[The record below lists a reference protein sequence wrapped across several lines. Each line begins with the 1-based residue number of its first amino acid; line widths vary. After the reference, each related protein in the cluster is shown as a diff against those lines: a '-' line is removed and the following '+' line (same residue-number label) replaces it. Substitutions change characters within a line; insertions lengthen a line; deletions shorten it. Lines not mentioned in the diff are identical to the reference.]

1 VVPLKILGKII
12 NMCLISLVS
21 VHMRS
26 FSTAAITM
34 KSGDATSE
42 ALNLGIKTEDGIIAV
57 ITCRKF
63 KIPAL
68 YFINQNKILHA

>member
-1 VVPLKILGKII
+1 
-12 NMCLISLVS
+12 MSLISLVI
-21 VHMRS
+21 VHLRN
-26 FSTAAITM
+26 FSTVAITM
-34 KSGDATSE
+34 KSGDANSE

-57 ITCRKF
+57 ITCRNV